1 MHLTISVRTLSSSRQ
16 DQDVKFIYVYFDD
29 AMYCFVSKIVN
40 KEARMKRS
48 SNFNSVISSELDNEY
63 SFLIREIA
71 IRSQIDF
78 DGLCKL
84 MAVRDSDQF
93 TFLCIFY

>member
-48 SNFNSVISSELDNEY
+48 SNFNSVISSEMDNEY

-71 IRSQIDF
+71 RGMD
-78 DGLCKL
+78 DDK
-84 MAVRDSDQF
+84 AD
-93 TFLCIFY
+93 